1 MFICGTCSRQ
11 CRVPIKDNNAKRASK
26 PVFIVSDVAFMFKNK
41 ALAKSLRCLVKSC
54 ISSQEIH
61 DLLQNYIKY

>member
-1 MFICGTCSRQ
+1 MLNGLQSPFLLYLMSLLC
-11 CRVPIKDNNAKRASK
+11 
-26 PVFIVSDVAFMFKNK
+26 FKNK